1 VHDYFLYTKQDLA
14 TQIAAAPR
22 ETPLYLENSKT
33 PWPVLGVAIPE
44 RLVPG
49 RAAVFLLTR
58 SASKLDDR
66 DVRFIERD
74 PDVLDWYRERP
85 DTPLAR
91 LLVAPEE
98 APASP

>member
-1 VHDYFLYTKQDLA
+1 
-14 TQIAAAPR
+14 
-22 ETPLYLENSKT
+22 
-33 PWPVLGVAIPE
+33 
-44 RLVPG
+44 
-49 RAAVFLLTR
+49 VFLLTR
-58 SASKLDDR
+58 AASKLEDR